1 MLRFV
6 QTLQDAA
13 PENIARVMQEN
24 SISET
29 LASLLLGRGLSS
41 FEEIQ
46 EFLHPSLEHLHD
58 PFLLP
63 DMKSAVLRIRRAI
76 AEKEPVC
83 VYGDYDADGVCATA
97 ILLQYLL
104 SCDAIVFPF
113 VPSRHQE
120 GYGMNEDAVVR
131 LSQQGIRLIIT
142 VDNGIAAIQETA
154 LCSSF
159 GMDVI
164 VTDHHQ
170 CPSILPE
177 CIAVVNP
184 HLQDSNYPN
193 RHLCGAGVALKLV
206 QALGGRKAIEKYLPL
221 AALATVADV
230 VELKGENRAIV
241 AAGMKGIEGHTG
253 LSALLSVSGSAG
265 QPVTSGMLAFRLAP
279 RINAAGR
286 MGDAARA
293 LSLLIENDAV
303 QARGLALTLNDENER
318 RQAEEQRMLHEAH
331 EMLSGKDVARMRAI
345 LLYSPDW
352 NPGVT
357 GIVAAKLVE
366 EYYRPVL
373 LFHQQGEVLTGS
385 CRSIPGVHLYECL
398 KEFGDRFIRFGGHAQ
413 AAGVTMRLGVFE
425 LFASEFDTYLRGHIP
440 SREYIPAAKYELC
453 MPLNKLSQQEVSG
466 FQALAPYG
474 EGNPQPVF
482 RACGVRLENV
492 SRMGRDE
499 QHLRAVAVQENRRAS
514 LVAFGLGRKAREW
527 SEGGIFDLLYTPEL
541 NEWQNTTRLQLM
553 LRAAKSVSF
562 FEDSSYIARNRLKF
576 YDAFFRNVLYN
587 VRRSAVTQALEN
599 FDEAVVLSLSDNVN
613 GTLIVCATPEGAEHL
628 RDLLQG
634 HKLTDAAGV
643 YWNTVP
649 VAAGSENAVL
659 LAPNWEETKV
669 ARFNEIFLFDGD
681 ANTQFSYSENNVFV
695 PEQDAYD
702 GLLAPLRVS
711 REGMGRIY
719 RAFAERLK
727 SGSVPRA
734 VLINEAVAQSLE
746 TAIMA
751 LLTFVE
757 LGFFQWNAAT
767 DTVSAVQ
774 DIQPHNLWESSVY
787 MSANRE
793 AEAADAPA

>member
-1 MLRFV
+1 MLRFI

-13 PENIARVMQEN
+13 PEDIARVMREN
-24 SISET
+24 NVSET
-29 LASLLLGRGLSS
+29 MATLLLGRGLSS
-41 FEEIQ
+41 YEEIQ
-46 EFLHPSLEHLHD
+46 KFLHPSIEHMHD

-63 DMKSAVLRIRRAI
+63 DMKNAVLRVRRAI

-83 VYGDYDADGVCATA
+83 VYGDYDADGICATA
-97 ILLQYLL
+97 ILLQYLI
-104 SCDAIVFPF
+104 SCGANASAF

-120 GYGMNEDAVVR
+120 GYGMNEDAVRR
-131 LSQQGIRLIIT
+131 LFRQGIRLIIT
-142 VDNGIAAIQETA
+142 VDNGIAAAKEVA
-154 LCSSF
+154 LCNSL

-170 CPSILPE
+170 CPPKLPE
-177 CIAVVNP
+177 CVAVVNP
-184 HLQDSNYPN
+184 HRQDSGYPN

-206 QALGGRKAIEKYLPL
+206 QALGGRKAIEEYLPL

-241 AAGMKGIEGHTG
+241 AAGMKGIEQHTG

-265 QPVTSGMLAFRLAP
+265 QIITSGMLAFRIAP

-286 MGDAARA
+286 MGDASRA
-293 LSLLIENDAV
+293 LSLLIETDAAK
-303 QARGLALTLNDENER
+303 ARGLALTLNDENER
-318 RQAEEQRMLHEAH
+318 RQAEEQRILREAR
-331 EMLSGKDVARMRAI
+331 EMLLGKDVARMRAI

-352 NPGVT
+352 NPGIT

-373 LFHQQGEVLTGS
+373 LFHQQGEALTGS

-398 KEFGDRFIRFGGHAQ
+398 KQFGDRFIRFGGHAQ
-413 AAGVTMRLGVFE
+413 AAGVTMRLNAFE
-425 LFASEFDTYLRGHIP
+425 SFALEFDTYLRGHIP
-440 SREYIPAAKYELC
+440 PCEYIPVAKYELC

-466 FQALAPYG
+466 LNALAPYG

-482 RACGVRLENV
+482 CARGVRLEDV

-499 QHLRAVAVQENRRAS
+499 QHLRAIAVQENRRAG
-514 LVAFGLGRKAREW
+514 LVAFGLGRKAQEW

-541 NEWQNTTRLQLM
+541 NDWQNTTRLQLM
-553 LRAAKSVSF
+553 LRAVKSVSF
-562 FEDSSYIARNRLKF
+562 FDDPSYIPRHRLKF

-587 VRRSAVTQALEN
+587 VSRSAVIQTLKDFN
-599 FDEAVVLSLSDNVN
+599 EAVVRSLSDNVH
-613 GTLIVCATPEGAEHL
+613 GTLIACATPEGAMLL
-628 RDLLQG
+628 RDLLQEHG
-634 HKLTDAAGV
+634 LEDAAGF

-649 VAAGSENAVL
+649 AAAGSENAVL
-659 LAPNWEETKV
+659 LAPNWEEMKT
-669 ARFNEIFLFDGD
+669 ARFDGIFIFDGD
-681 ANTQFSYSENNVFV
+681 ANARFPYSERNVFV
-695 PEQDAYD
+695 SEQNAYD
-702 GLLAPLRVS
+702 GLLAPLRIS

-719 RAFAERLK
+719 RTFAERLK
-727 SGSVPRA
+727 NGSTPRA
-734 VLINEAVAQSLE
+734 VLLNEAGAQSRE

-751 LLTFVE
+751 MLTFIE
-757 LGFFQWNAAT
+757 LGFFQWNAQT
-767 DTVSAVQ
+767 DTISAVQ
-774 DIQPHNLWESSVY
+774 DVQPRNLWESSIY

>member
-6 QTLQDAA
+6 QTLPDAA

-41 FEEIQ
+41 FEEIHD
-46 EFLHPSLEHLHD
+46 FMHPSLEHMHD

-83 VYGDYDADGVCATA
+83 IYGDYDADGVCATA

-104 SCDAIVFPF
+104 NCGAIVSPF
-113 VPSRHQE
+113 LPSRHQE
-120 GYGMNEDAVVR
+120 GYGMNQDAVVR

-142 VDNGIAAIQETA
+142 VDNGIAAIKETA
-154 LCSSF
+154 LCSSL

-170 CPSILPE
+170 CPSVLPE

-184 HLQDSNYPN
+184 HRQDSNYPN
-193 RHLCGAGVALKLV
+193 RYLCGAGVALKLV
-206 QALGGRKAIEKYLPL
+206 QALGGRKAIENYLPL

-241 AAGMKGIEGHTG
+241 AVGMKGIEGHTG
-253 LSALLSVSGSAG
+253 LSALLSVSGSTG
-265 QPVTSGMLAFRLAP
+265 QTVTSGMLAFRLAP

-286 MGDAARA
+286 MGDATRA
-293 LSLLIENDAV
+293 LSLLIETDAA
-303 QARGLALTLNDENER
+303 QARSLALTLNDENER
-318 RQAEEQRMLHEAH
+318 RQAEEQRMLREAR

-345 LLYSPDW
+345 LLFSPDW

-373 LFHQQGEVLTGS
+373 LFHQQGQVLTGS

-398 KEFGDRFIRFGGHAQ
+398 KEFSDRFIRYGGHAQ
-413 AAGVTMRLGVFE
+413 AAGVTMRLSAFE
-425 LFASEFDTYLRGHIP
+425 LFVTEFDAYLRGHIP
-440 SREYIPAAKYELC
+440 PCDYIPAAKYELC
-453 MPLNKLSQQEVSG
+453 MPLNKLSQQEISG

-482 RACGVRLENV
+482 RARGVRLEDV

-499 QHLRAVAVQENRRAS
+499 QHLRAVAVQENRRAG

-553 LRAAKSVSF
+553 LRAAKSVSYF
-562 FEDSSYIARNRLKF
+562 DDPSYIARNRLKF

-587 VRRSAVTQALEN
+587 VRRSTVTQALAN

-613 GTLIVCATPEGAEHL
+613 GTLIVCATPEGAAHL
-628 RDLLQG
+628 RDLLQE
-634 HKLTDAAGV
+634 HKLTDAAEI

-649 VAAGSENAVL
+649 ATAGSENAVL
-659 LAPNWEETKV
+659 LAPNWEEMNI
-669 ARFNEIFLFDGD
+669 ARFNGIFLFDAD
-681 ANTQFSYSENNVFV
+681 ANTQFPYSERNVFV
-695 PEQDAYD
+695 SEQDAYD
-702 GLLAPLRVS
+702 GMLAPLRVS

-719 RAFAERLK
+719 RTFAECLK

-734 VLINEAVAQSLE
+734 VLINEAGAQSLE

-793 AEAADAPA
+793 ADAADASA